1 MCAGC
6 SCPHLLSGLSL
17 TTCQFTYLPGVLQ
30 NVGNNSLDSDVS
42 RTTGA
47 SSPFSVAD
55 GNITGGVEQEGPDA
69 GIYQSG
75 YCAALMCLDV
85 TSAVTWLGRRAK
97 HGSPCFASQPLTLL
111 AHL

>member
-1 MCAGC
+1 M
-6 SCPHLLSGLSL
+6 SL

-75 YCAALMCLDV
+75 YCAALMFLLRSHGLGIVRNTHCHALPASRLLCL
-85 TSAVTWLGRRAK
+85 
-97 HGSPCFASQPLTLL
+97 LTCDCLL
-111 AHL
+111 C